1 MFNSKSVFMAKIQ
14 LYIVILM
21 VYGCNSPGP
30 DANDV
35 VNKSIQFHGGTLY
48 ENSIIDFD
56 FRNRHY
62 TFERDHGLYKYHRI
76 WKDSLGT
83 YHDILTNDGFKRLL
97 NDHEIKVTEDW
108 ARRYSSSINSVAYFA
123 LLPFG
128 LNDPAVNKK
137 YLGQEVVNK
146 QNYHKIQVTFDKE
159 GGGEDPD
166 DVFVYWIHQKTLSM
180 DYFGYAYQSD
190 GGGIRFRKAI
200 HQREVGG
207 IRFADYLN
215 FQGADDDKDVSGL
228 AKLFEDEKLQKLSEI
243 NLENIQV
250 ESIK

>member
-1 MFNSKSVFMAKIQ
+1 MAKMKLFIM
-14 LYIVILM
+14 ILM
-21 VYGCNSPGP
+21 VYGCNSPGS
-30 DANDV
+30 DANDI

-56 FRNRHY
+56 FRDRHY

-76 WKDSLGT
+76 WEDSLGT
-83 YHDILTNDGFKRLL
+83 YHDILNNDGFKRSL

-108 ARRYSSSINSVAYFA
+108 AKRYSNSINSVAYFA

-137 YLGQEVVNK
+137 YLGEEVVNDQK
-146 QNYHKIQVTFDKE
+146 YHKIQVTFEKE

-166 DVFVYWIHQKTLSM
+166 DVFVYWIHQDTYSM

-190 GGGIRFRKAI
+190 GGGIRFRQAI

-228 AKLFEDEKLQKLSEI
+228 AKLFGDGKLQKLSEI
-243 NLENIQV
+243 NLKNIQV
-250 ESIK
+250 ERIK